1 MQKREKTKK
10 NRVFSAQRLTIMAL
24 MIALSVV
31 LGKYLAINVTTM
43 IRISLE
49 NLPII
54 ISAIALGPIG
64 GGLVAL
70 IADIL
75 GCILVGYEINP
86 IVTLGAVTIGVLCGV
101 IYKFTPLLGTI
112 KRLILSVSISH
123 LIGSVVIKT
132 AGLAAFYL
140 SKYDMGFGTLFL
152 IRLGTY
158 FVTGGVEILIISLLL
173 KSRAI
178 KKIINNI

>member
-1 MQKREKTKK
+1 MQKREETKK
-10 NRVFSAQRLTIMAL
+10 SRVFTAQKLTIMAL
-24 MIALSVV
+24 MIALSIV

-70 IADIL
+70 VADIL

-86 IVTLGAVTIGVLCGV
+86 IVTLGAVSLGV
-101 IYKFTPLLGTI
+101 ICGLIYKYTPLLGTV
-112 KRLILSVSISH
+112 KRLALSVMVAH
-123 LIGSVVIKT
+123 LIGSVTIKT
-132 AGLAAFYL
+132 VGLAAFYL
-140 SKYDMGFGTLFL
+140 ANYNMGFGTLFF

-158 FVTGGVEILIISLLL
+158 FVTGTVEALIISLLL
-173 KSRAI
+173 KNKAI
-178 KKIINNI
+178 KKIITNI